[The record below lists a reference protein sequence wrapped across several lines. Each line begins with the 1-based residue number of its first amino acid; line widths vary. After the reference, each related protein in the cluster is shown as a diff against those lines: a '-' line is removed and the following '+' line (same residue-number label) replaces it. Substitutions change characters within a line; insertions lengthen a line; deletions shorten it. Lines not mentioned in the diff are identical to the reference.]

1 MRLLGIVLDEIIT
14 QDNSVKTIYK
24 FLKNNNRSVKL
35 ILYKK
40 DIEDIKLAKFV
51 KENEK
56 ILTDLGTKITVDLTE
71 SCYFFITSKYDIPNY
86 TMKFNGD
93 LKTGLTRLNELL
105 ATVNDREKHIR

>member
-14 QDNSVKTIYK
+14 DHNSVKTIYK
-24 FLKNNNRSVKL
+24 FLKDNNRSVKL

-40 DIEDIKLAKFV
+40 DIDDFKLAKFV

-56 ILTDLGTKITVDLTE
+56 VLADLGTKITIDLTE
-71 SCYFFITSKYDIPNY
+71 SCYFFITSKYNIPNY

-93 LKTGLTRLNELL
+93 LKTGLTRLDELL

>member
-24 FLKNNNRSVKL
+24 FLKN
-35 ILYKK
+35 
-40 DIEDIKLAKFV
+40 
-51 KENEK
+51 
-56 ILTDLGTKITVDLTE
+56 TKITVDLTE